1 MYIINMWIIIRF
13 DRLNDVQSNQA
24 VFSNEVELTNFIN
37 TALETYMSAKM
48 VMVPA
53 LENRINKKM
62 YPIVTSDKCDF
73 YAQWFDYNI

>member
-48 VMVPA
+48 VMVQA
-53 LENRINKKM
+53 VENRINKKM

>member
-1 MYIINMWIIIRF
+1 MWIIIRF

-53 LENRINKKM
+53 VENRINKKM

-73 YAQWFDYNI
+73 YAQWFDINF